1 MANNN
6 WRTPPHFIESAR
18 KVMSSIDVDP
28 ASNDE
33 AQKVVQAGVHYTEET
48 NGLDKLWLGN
58 VWLNP
63 PYGRGLAEPFI
74 NTLTEQFE
82 AGNVYQAIVLLNTVY
97 TSNWWGNTGINEHY
111 SALCLPR
118 DRIAFINP
126 ETGKP
131 EKGNDRDQ
139 IIVYLGDNPT
149 AFCEEFSKYGVC
161 HLPYR
166 PISFM

>member
-18 KVMSSIDVDP
+18 KVMGSIDVDP

-33 AQKVVQAGVHYTEET
+33 AQKTVQAGVYYTEET

-82 AGNVYQAIVLLNTVY
+82 AGDVCQSIVLLNTVY

-139 IIVYLGDNPT
+139 IIVYLGDDPT